1 MSPSA
6 PPRIGSIGWID
17 LTVDNAETVKD
28 FYSTVTG
35 WESSPVSMNGYD
47 DFSFAPPDSGE
58 PVAGICH
65 ARGSNADL
73 PATWIIYITVADVDA
88 SARTCEALG
97 GRVVVEPKNMG
108 EMGRYCLIEDPAG
121 AVAALFAYNP

>member
-28 FYSTVTG
+28 FYSAVTG

-47 DFSFAPPDSGE
+47 DFSLSPPDSSE

-121 AVAALFAYNP
+121 AVAALFAYKP